1 MFSVF
6 VVPKISS
13 TDFVVVEGD
22 EAHHAIKVM
31 RLEIGEEIVVT
42 DGAGNWAQ
50 GLVSTIDKKSFTVTV
65 SRRGLEEPRQPE
77 LIVIQALTKSD
88 RMRETIEL
96 LTVAG
101 VDRIIP
107 WKADRS
113 IAQEKENSVEKWNAV
128 AVAASKQSRRL
139 RFPVI
144 ESAITTPQVVER
156 FAGKLIV
163 LHESA
168 AHKFSDLKFIDSD
181 PVVIVVGPEGGISD
195 TELAKLC
202 GLSGTPVRLGQ
213 EVFRS
218 AHAGFAALS
227 AIQVLIKRW

>member
-42 DGAGNWAQ
+42 DVAGNWAQ
-50 GLVSTIDKKSFTVTV
+50 GLVSTIDKKSFKVTV

>member
-65 SRRGLEEPRQPE
+65 SRLGLEELRQPE

-181 PVVIVVGPEGGISD
+181 PVVIVVGPEGGISE

>member
-181 PVVIVVGPEGGISD
+181 PVVIVVGPEGGISE

>member
-1 MFSVF
+1 MLSVF
-6 VVPKISS
+6 VVPEITN
-13 TDFVVVEGD
+13 TDSITVDGD

-31 RLEIGEEIVVT
+31 RLNIGEEIIVT

-50 GLVSTIDKKSFTVTV
+50 GLVSTVDKKSFAITV
-65 SRRGLEEPRQPE
+65 SRRGVEEQRTPQM
-77 LIVIQALTKSD
+77 IVIQALTKSD

-107 WKADRS
+107 WKAERS
-113 IAQEKENSVEKWNAV
+113 IAQEKDGSTEKWMAV
-128 AVAASKQSRRL
+128 AIAASKQSRRL

-144 ESAITTPQVVER
+144 ESALTTAQIIDR
-156 FAGKLIV
+156 FGANLIV

-168 AHKFSDLKFIDSD
+168 SAKLSDLKFVDET

-195 TELAKLC
+195 TELSQ
-202 GLSGTPVRLGQ
+202 LSATAVRMGP
-213 EVFRS
+213 EVLRS
-218 AHAGFAALS
+218 AHAGFAAL
-227 AIQVLIKRW
+227 AALQTLIARW

>member
-65 SRRGLEEPRQPE
+65 SRLGLEELRQPE

>member
-42 DGAGNWAQ
+42 DGAGNWGQ

-65 SRRGLEEPRQPE
+65 SRLGLEEQRQPE

-128 AVAASKQSRRL
+128 AIAASKQSRRL